1 MKQILSIVALAAISL
16 QGCTTYPKQ
25 YNYSPTVTING
36 NNNEA
41 VNLPSPFAKGFPK
54 PVRAQKE
61 QPQPRNAYAGYN
73 PNGAPSR
80 YLYNPTTG
88 ELYDT
93 NSAID
98 FNQRPF

>member
-1 MKQILSIVALAAISL
+1 MKQILPIVALTAASL
-16 QGCTTYPKQ
+16 TGCTTYPKQ

-36 NNNEA
+36 SNNEA

-54 PVRAQKE
+54 PARLQKE
-61 QPQPRNAYAGYN
+61 QPRNAYAGYN
-73 PNGAPSR
+73 PNTAPSR

-93 NSAID
+93 SSAID